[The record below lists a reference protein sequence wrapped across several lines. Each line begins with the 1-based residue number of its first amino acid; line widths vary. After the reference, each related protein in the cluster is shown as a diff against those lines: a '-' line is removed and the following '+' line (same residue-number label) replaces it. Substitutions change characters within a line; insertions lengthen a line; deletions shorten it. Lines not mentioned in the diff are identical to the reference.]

1 MKKYVVSTL
10 NEYIELLE
18 GIAVDQKELWF
29 RGQSNCEY
37 RLSPSSLREI
47 YAVRDNKNR
56 IISPPIRDDVSSG
69 SNNTVAMLPVDQ
81 MVQAF
86 KEKASG
92 LLEYEATTNIEW
104 ECIAQHYGI
113 PTRVLD
119 WTTNAINAL
128 YFAVCDCSIGTT
140 KENDINE
147 FLESGFCDGGGAVF
161 VIDPLEINRK
171 SVPIKGFEENP
182 IVFDAIQDAGVLDKC
197 LHNLIAPVCFTG
209 FNKEKR
215 ISRQAGNF
223 STTGTLVLPM
233 DYYNVFQDLII
244 KIFIPYSSYNIIRKQ
259 LNALGITHNSIY
271 VESDEKD
278 IIAKEI
284 AKETREEFLISLR
297 K

>member
-119 WTTNAINAL
+119 WTTSATSL
-128 YFAVCDCSIGTT
+128 G
-140 KENDINE
+140 
-147 FLESGFCDGGGAVF
+147 
-161 VIDPLEINRK
+161 PLIWW
-171 SVPIKGFEENP
+171 
-182 IVFDAIQDAGVLDKC
+182 
-197 LHNLIAPVCFTG
+197 
-209 FNKEKR
+209 
-215 ISRQAGNF
+215 
-223 STTGTLVLPM
+223 
-233 DYYNVFQDLII
+233 
-244 KIFIPYSSYNIIRKQ
+244 
-259 LNALGITHNSIY
+259 
-271 VESDEKD
+271 
-278 IIAKEI
+278 
-284 AKETREEFLISLR
+284 
-297 K
+297 